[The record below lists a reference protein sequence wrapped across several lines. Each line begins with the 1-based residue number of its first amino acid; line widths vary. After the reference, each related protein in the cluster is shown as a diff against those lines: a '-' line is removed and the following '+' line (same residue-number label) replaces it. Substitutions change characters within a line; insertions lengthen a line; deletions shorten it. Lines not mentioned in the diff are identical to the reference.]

1 MLEELD
7 VILNK
12 DAIITT
18 FPVKYLVSTP
28 DQVEYVYRTHART
41 HIPLGDTTKYVDTIF
56 KWVGG
61 GNKGAFI
68 GAVVGDYG
76 HGKTSFQVHVWDRS
90 EERKVFSVPPFKWE
104 KVSDIVDGVDAW
116 IQYVVGKTHA
126 EVAVKAKK
134 VYESFK
140 EKSLREQAE
149 QIARSTKQ
157 KADDVYR
164 TLRAMDQS
172 GDSRD
177 IQQVTP
183 ERFLDYCEQVTELLK
198 EAGYSGLLVLL
209 DEPEVTAKALGTAKV
224 SQILF
229 DIADGL
235 RLREGDYGVF
245 ISMPENFLAQAQSS
259 FASLPARLQTRNCL
273 PRLRDIYGTDFAQAL
288 WKRYVQEFNLGEHGP
303 RVVSPETL
311 QAIGQVASSDRS
323 DLSYGP
329 RTVVSAFRRMAYC
342 YKEKNTTYSPNEFV
356 KDCLDGEVYTSNYP
370 SRICQILESPDAEG
384 IDQTTLTTLAAFPNG
399 MTLQTGKTLGIDK
412 DLLELSR
419 RPSLVYKRG
428 NLFGLVGLQKIG
440 IMTERDEL
448 RDVIENI
455 AEEFAPGPASLASAV
470 SAFINHL
477 VRSVFEARQG
487 QQLLGWDIPILW
499 GETQDKTRHA
509 ELVGAFRQTM
519 HDYPRRTVT
528 LAVGP
533 LEADTQRLYS
543 EILSPDS
550 NSDILIHFRIRWNR
564 EDPMPEKRIE
574 IDPGQPGDQPDIVR
588 LVLNFADNPL
598 TNEFLEEIIE
608 RDLLTPLGVLY
619 LIHEKQKRTL
629 QRNYEAQWQVVQEQ
643 LLRELLNR
651 FLGDQAVRTQAAEQI
666 GQTISGDAVALL
678 GSICRATLLR
688 RYPNYSTLITQPQ
701 WEKKVNEYIGA
712 LKNADIPMSCKR
724 GHETWVALGDRV
736 AKVFNTSLMNLTG
749 GGFFA
754 GLENLISIRSLGGR
768 RGDVEVDFRLHPLE
782 KAIVERITLDNPLP
796 KRKFDGIEC
805 WCVPL
810 EDVKSM
816 ILYSGY
822 LPEELQQIVEIGKS
836 RGSFESREYKGE
848 RVLYCKPLD
857 LDQMR
862 NQLKEKLM
870 DLEREA
876 VEFRK
881 LPNFHSSFAYDVTR
895 NAINEVHDEAQYDA
909 LQSKMNRE
917 FEKMHD
923 RLPNYFEQLANAIT
937 TIQGSINEV
946 KRGLVESRE
955 VGTIKSSQKAS
966 SKWCADLNTYVLGSL
981 RDLVKQVETECSSI
995 LSDLN
1000 KALMEYN
1007 ASKPGRPLEKVDLL
1021 LQGWN
1026 RESELKQRVDST
1038 KAKASTTLASL
1049 HDYDKWI
1056 QLLSKSDEVHAG
1068 LIELKREPAHEAKAS
1083 ELISQ
1088 IEAIWQGISV
1098 HLRNRSV
1105 TGLGSHKQFY
1115 EQLEK
1120 LNEERRKYILGL
1132 RSAFEENKRSINEL
1146 LQELDLGQDYRC
1158 KEAFNPDDI
1167 QECYTRLHEEAAGH
1181 ISEAISIE
1189 RGQIDSQRQELLYAC
1204 DILSRLSKDETE
1216 PLVVQLDDYAQS
1228 IDTILAKVSAD
1239 WVIQLMEGPPEQRSS
1254 VKDALQRSR
1263 EAIRSAR
1270 TAVRKAEGAAEE
1282 ELSPDAEKM
1291 LQIIPATA
1299 TENLKQLI
1307 LDMMKTGRSSSQ
1319 VLDASLNCLA
1329 ELFRKGKIRITVERH
1344 QK

>member
-116 IQYVVGKTHA
+116 IQYVVGKTYA
-126 EVAVKAKK
+126 EVAVKAKN

-157 KADDVYR
+157 DADDVYR

-183 ERFLDYCEQVTELLK
+183 ERFLDYCQQVTELLK
-198 EAGYSGLLVLL
+198 EASYSGLLVLL

-273 PRLRDIYGTDFAQAL
+273 PRLRDIYGADFAQVL
-288 WKRYVQEFNLGEHGP
+288 WERYVQEFNLGEHGL

-329 RTVVSAFRRMAYC
+329 RTVVSAFRRMVYC

-356 KDCLDGEVYTSNYP
+356 KDCLEGEIYVSDYP
-370 SRICQILESPDAEG
+370 SRIRQILESPDAEG
-384 IDQTTLTTLAAFPNG
+384 VDQGILMTLAAYPNG
-399 MTLQTGKTLGIDK
+399 ITFQVGTKLGIDK
-412 DLLELSR
+412 ELSELSR

-428 NLFGLVGLQKIG
+428 NLFGLTRLQKAAEVIV
-440 IMTERDEL
+440 RDEL
-448 RDVIENI
+448 RDVIVNI
-455 AEEFAPGPASLASAV
+455 AEEFAPGPASLASAIN
-470 SAFINHL
+470 AFIHYL
-477 VRSVFEARQG
+477 VPGVFEPRQG
-487 QQLLGWDIPILW
+487 QQLLGWDIPGLW
-499 GETQDKTRHA
+499 RETQDKTRYA
-509 ELVGAFRQTM
+509 ELVGAFRQTVR
-519 HDYPRRTVT
+519 DYPRRTVT
-528 LAVGP
+528 VAAGP
-533 LEADTQRLYS
+533 LEADPQKLYS
-543 EILSPDS
+543 KILPPDS
-550 NSDILIHFRIRWNR
+550 DSDILIHFRIRWHK

-574 IDPGQPGDQPDIVR
+574 IDPGEPGSQPGIVA
-588 LVLNFADNPL
+588 LVLNFADTPL

-619 LIHEKQKRTL
+619 LINEKDKRTL
-629 QRNYEAQWQVVQEQ
+629 QRDCEAQWQVRQEQ

-651 FLGDQAVRTQAAEQI
+651 FFGDQAVRTQAAEQI
-666 GQTISGDAVALL
+666 GQTISGDALALL
-678 GSICRATLLR
+678 GSICRAILLK

-724 GHETWVALGDRV
+724 GHEVWVASGDRV

-768 RGDVEVDFRLHPLE
+768 HGNVEVDFRLHPLE
-782 KAIVERITLDNPLP
+782 KAIVEKITLDNPLP
-796 KRKFDGIEC
+796 KRKFDGVEC

-810 EDVKSM
+810 EDAKSM

-822 LPEELQQIVEIGKS
+822 LLEELQQIVEIGRS
-836 RGSFESREYKGE
+836 RGSFESGEYRAE

-857 LDQMR
+857 LAQMR
-862 NQLKEKLM
+862 NQLKDKLM

-881 LPNFHSSFAYDVTR
+881 LPNFHSSFDYDATKD
-895 NAINEVHDEAQYDA
+895 AINEIQDEAQYDA

-937 TIQGSINEV
+937 TRQGSINEV

-955 VGTIKSSQKAS
+955 VGTIKSTQKAS

-1000 KALMEYN
+1000 KVSMEYN

-1026 RESELKQRVDST
+1026 RESELKQRLDST

-1049 HDYDKWI
+1049 RDYDKWI

-1083 ELISQ
+1083 ELVSQ
-1088 IEAIWQGISV
+1088 IEAIWQSISV
-1098 HLRNRSV
+1098 HLKNRSV
-1105 TGLGSHKQFY
+1105 MGLGNHKQFY

-1167 QECYTRLHEEAAGH
+1167 QGCYTRLHEEAAGH
-1181 ISEAISIE
+1181 VTEAISIE

-1216 PLVVQLDDYAQS
+1216 PLVAQLDGYAQS
-1228 IDTILAKVSAD
+1228 IDTILAKVSAK
-1239 WVIQLMEGPPEQRSS
+1239 WVIQLMEGPQEERSS
-1254 VKDALQRSR
+1254 IKDALQRSR

-1307 LDMMKTGRSSSQ
+1307 LDMMKTGRSSSE

-1329 ELFRKGKIRITVERH
+1329 ELFRKGKVRITVERH
-1344 QK
+1344 QR

>member
-90 EERKVFSVPPFKWE
+90 EEQKVFSVPPFKWE

-126 EVAVKAKK
+126 EVAIKAKNI
-134 VYESFK
+134 YESFK

-157 KADDVYR
+157 DADDVYR

-183 ERFLDYCEQVTELLK
+183 ERLLDYCEQVTELLK
-198 EAGYSGLLVLL
+198 EASYSGLLVLL

-273 PRLRDIYGTDFAQAL
+273 PRLRDIYGADFAQAL
-288 WKRYVQEFNLGEHGP
+288 WERYVQEFNLGEHGP

-329 RTVVSAFRRMAYC
+329 RTVVSAFRRMVYC
-342 YKEKNTTYSPNEFV
+342 YKERNTTYSPNEFV
-356 KDCLDGEVYTSNYP
+356 RDCLEGEIYVSDYP
-370 SRICQILESPDAEG
+370 SRIRQILESPDAKG
-384 IDQTTLTTLAAFPNG
+384 IDQRTLMTLAAFPNS
-399 MTLQTGKTLGIDK
+399 MTLQTGTRLGIDK
-412 DLLELSR
+412 DLSELSR

-428 NLFGLVGLQKIG
+428 NLFGLTRLQKAAEVIV
-440 IMTERDEL
+440 RDEL
-448 RDVIENI
+448 RDVIVNI
-455 AEEFAPGPASLASAV
+455 AEEFAPGPASLASAIN
-470 SAFINHL
+470 AFIQYL
-477 VRSVFEARQG
+477 VPSVFEPRQG
-487 QQLLGWDIPILW
+487 QQLLGWDIPGLW
-499 GETQDKTRHA
+499 RETQDKTRYA
-509 ELVGAFRQTM
+509 ELVGAFRQTVR
-519 HDYPRRTVT
+519 DYPRRTVT
-528 LAVGP
+528 VAAGP
-533 LEADTQRLYS
+533 LEADPQKLYS
-543 EILSPDS
+543 EILPPNSD
-550 NSDILIHFRIRWNR
+550 SDILIHFRIRWHK

-574 IDPGQPGDQPDIVR
+574 IDPGEPGSQPGIVA
-588 LVLNFADNPL
+588 LVLNFADTPL

-619 LIHEKQKRTL
+619 LINEKDKRTL
-629 QRNYEAQWQVVQEQ
+629 QRDYEAQWQVRQEQ

-651 FLGDQAVRTQAAEQI
+651 FFGDQIVRTQAAEQI
-666 GQTISGDAVALL
+666 GQTISGDALALL
-678 GSICRATLLR
+678 GSICRAILLK

-701 WEKKVNEYIGA
+701 WDKKVNEYIGA

-724 GHETWVALGDRV
+724 GHEVWVASGDHV

-754 GLENLISIRSLGGR
+754 GLDNLISIRSLGGR
-768 RGDVEVDFRLHPLE
+768 HGNVEVDFRLHPLE
-782 KAIVERITLDNPLP
+782 NALVEKITLDNPLP
-796 KRKFDGIEC
+796 KRKFDGVEC

-810 EDVKSM
+810 EDAKSM

-822 LPEELQQIVEIGKS
+822 LLEELQQIVEIGRS
-836 RGSFESREYKGE
+836 RGSFELGEYKGE
-848 RVLYCKPLD
+848 REFYCKPLD
-857 LDQMR
+857 LNQMK
-862 NQLKEKLM
+862 NQLKEKLV

-876 VEFRK
+876 IEFRK
-881 LPNFHSSFAYDVTR
+881 LAGFRSSFDYE
-895 NAINEVHDEAQYDA
+895 AIRGDINKIQDEAHYDA

-966 SKWCADLNTYVLGSL
+966 SKWCADLNTYILGSL
-981 RDLVKQVETECSSI
+981 RDLVKQVETECLSI
-995 LSDLN
+995 SSDLN
-1000 KALMEYN
+1000 KVSMEYN
-1007 ASKPGRPLEKVDLL
+1007 ASKAGRPLEKVDLL

-1026 RESELKQRVDST
+1026 RESELKQRLDTT
-1038 KAKASTTLASL
+1038 KAKASTTLSSL
-1049 HDYDKWI
+1049 RDYDKWI

-1068 LIELKREPAHEAKAS
+1068 LIELKGEPAHEAKAS

-1088 IEAIWQGISV
+1088 IEAIWQSISV
-1098 HLRNRSV
+1098 HLKNRSV

-1120 LNEERRKYILGL
+1120 LNEERRKYILRL
-1132 RSAFEENKRSINEL
+1132 RSAFEEDKRSINEL
-1146 LQELDLGQDYRC
+1146 LQELDIGQDYRC

-1167 QECYTRLHEEAAGH
+1167 QGCYTRLHEEAAGH
-1181 ISEAISIE
+1181 IVDAISIE
-1189 RGQIDSQRQELLYAC
+1189 RGQIDSQRQELLYAR

-1239 WVIQLMEGPPEQRSS
+1239 WVIQLMEEPQEERSS
-1254 VKDALQRSR
+1254 IKVALQRSR

-1307 LDMMKTGRSSSQ
+1307 LAMMKTGRSSSE

-1329 ELFRKGKIRITVERH
+1329 ELFRKGKVRITVERH
-1344 QK
+1344 QR

>member
-140 EKSLREQAE
+140 EKSLREQAQ
-149 QIARSTKQ
+149 QIAGDTKQ
-157 KADDVYR
+157 KADDVYL

-183 ERFLDYCEQVTELLK
+183 ERFLDYCEQVTKLLK
-198 EAGYSGLLVLL
+198 KAGYSGLLVLL

-273 PRLRDIYGTDFAQAL
+273 PRLRDIYGADFAQAL
-288 WKRYVQEFNLGEHGP
+288 WDRYVQEFNLGKHGA

-329 RTVVSAFRRMAYC
+329 RTVVSAFRRMVYC
-342 YKEKNTTYSPNEFV
+342 YKERNTTYSPNEFV
-356 KDCLDGEVYTSNYP
+356 KDCLDGEIYVSDYP
-370 SRICQILESPDAEG
+370 SRIRRILESPDAEG
-384 IDQTTLTTLAAFPNG
+384 IDQTTLTTIAAFPNG
-399 MTLQTGKTLGIDK
+399 MTLQAGKRLGIDK

-419 RPSLVYKRG
+419 YPSLVYKRG
-428 NLFGLVGLQKIG
+428 NLFGLTKLQKA
-440 IMTERDEL
+440 TEVIVRDEL
-448 RDVIENI
+448 RDVIVNI
-455 AEEFAPGPASLASAV
+455 AEEFAPGPASLV
-470 SAFINHL
+470 SAIDGFIRYL
-477 VRSVFEARQG
+477 VPGVFEPRQG
-487 QQLLGWDIPILW
+487 QQLLGWKIPALW
-499 GETQDKTRHA
+499 RETQDRTRYA
-509 ELVGAFRQTM
+509 ELVGAFRQTVQ
-519 HDYPRRTVT
+519 DYPKRTVMVAAG
-528 LAVGP
+528 L
-533 LEADTQRLYS
+533 LEADQDKIYS
-543 EILSPDS
+543 EILPLDS
-550 NSDILIHFRIRWNR
+550 NSDVLIHFRIRWNK

-574 IDPGQPGDQPDIVR
+574 IDPGEPGSKSGIVG
-588 LVLNFADNPL
+588 LVLNFADTPL
-598 TNEFLEEIIE
+598 TNEFLEEIVGGE
-608 RDLLTPLGVLY
+608 LLTPLGVLY
-619 LIHEKQKRTL
+619 LINEKDRRTL
-629 QRNYEAQWQVVQEQ
+629 QRDYEAQWQVSKDQ

-651 FLGDQAVRTQAAEQI
+651 FFGDQAVRTQAAEQI
-666 GQTISGDAVALL
+666 GQTISGDALALL
-678 GSICRATLLR
+678 GGICRAILLK
-688 RYPNYSTLITQPQ
+688 RYPSYSTLITQPQ

-724 GHETWVALGDRV
+724 GHETWVAPGDRV

-768 RGDVEVDFRLHPLE
+768 RGDVEVDFKLHPLE

-1026 RESELKQRVDST
+1026 RESELKQRLDST

-1239 WVIQLMEGPPEQRSS
+1239 WVIQLMEASPEERSS
-1254 VKDALQRSR
+1254 IKDALQKSR
-1263 EAIRSAR
+1263 EEIRSAR